1 MNLRQ
6 LEVFHAI
13 MTYGSVSEAARAL
26 NVAQPSVS
34 TVLKHAEQNLGVKLF
49 ERLGGRLAPTPE
61 AEQLFPEVD
70 RVYSQMALLSRF
82 TKDLRAGG
90 SGYLAV
96 IGNPTLANTLL
107 PLAVARFREQYPQVR
122 IRLQTSISA
131 GQMADRVTRREFDL
145 GFVYGPNLDVHT
157 GTEVIGH
164 SHVAC
169 AMLPDHPLAGLEA
182 IRPADLEA
190 CDIITFGV
198 GSPIRNLAEA
208 MFRAAGCELNPV
220 VEASFSATA
229 CVLARN
235 GVGVAIID
243 PLILRTDDFGE
254 LVVRPFAPASTI
266 ELQIISPKNRP
277 RSMLSEVFIEILK
290 EVTADSTAA
299 FPRPD
304 QTSSR

>member
-6 LEVFHAI
+6 LEIFHAI

-49 ERLGGRLAPTPE
+49 ERVGGRLAPTPE

-70 RVYSQMALLSRF
+70 RVYSQLALLSRF

-107 PLAVARFREQYPQVR
+107 PLAVARFRKEYPQVR
-122 IRLQTSISA
+122 VRIQTSITA

-157 GTEVIGH
+157 GTEVIGY
-164 SHVAC
+164 SQVAC
-169 AMLPDHPLAGLEA
+169 AMLPDHPLARLKA
-182 IRPADLEA
+182 IRPADLMPYET
-190 CDIITFGV
+190 ITFGV

-208 MFRAAGCELNPV
+208 IFREAGCELNPV

-243 PLILRTDDFGE
+243 PLILRTDRFGD
-254 LVVRPFAPASTI
+254 LAIRPFEPDRTI
-266 ELQIISPKNRP
+266 ELQVISPKNRP

-290 EVTADSTAA
+290 EVTGEGGAIPAH
-299 FPRPD
+299 
-304 QTSSR
+304 TSSE

>member
-6 LEVFHAI
+6 LEIFHAI

-49 ERLGGRLAPTPE
+49 ERVGGRLAPTPE

-70 RVYSQMALLSRF
+70 RVYSQLALLSRF

-90 SGYLAV
+90 SGYLSI
-96 IGNPTLANTLL
+96 IGNPTLTNTLL
-107 PLAVARFREQYPQVR
+107 PLAISRFRKKHKHVR
-122 IRLQTSISA
+122 IRLQTAISA
-131 GQMADRVTRREFDL
+131 SQIADRVARREFDL

-169 AMLPDHPLAGLEA
+169 AMRQDHPLAALEA
-182 IRPADLEA
+182 IRPHDLAEH
-190 CDIITFGV
+190 DTITFGV

-208 MFRAAGCELNPV
+208 IFREAGCELNPV

-229 CVLARN
+229 CVLAQNR
-235 GVGVAIID
+235 VGVAIID
-243 PLILRTDDFGE
+243 PLILRTESFGE
-254 LVVRPFAPASTI
+254 LAIRPFLPDHLI
-266 ELQIISPKNRP
+266 ELQLIYPKNRP
-277 RSMLSEVFIEILK
+277 RSMLSENFAQILR
-290 EVTADSTAA
+290 EVT
-299 FPRPD
+299 
-304 QTSSR
+304 QEHGG